1 MKFLLISFLS
11 ALILFATESSP
22 EHNKVVILEKVLSEL
37 SIKQEIKIWS
47 DNKEILA
54 ELKNHNNYKTVQ
66 SCENATII
74 ILENKDKL
82 IKACSNKHIF
92 ALNYQLLS
100 DIPQSFGALFWK
112 KGRPNIVIIEP
123 RIKAQSIKAN
133 SSLNTYLEEKVW

>member
-1 MKFLLISFLS
+1 MKLLLTYFLS
-11 ALILFATESSP
+11 VLILFATESSP

-112 KGRPNIVIIEP
+112 KGRPNIVILKP
-123 RIKAQSIKAN
+123 RIKAQHIVAN
-133 SSLNTYLEEKVW
+133 ISLNPYLEEKVW